1 MAKVK
6 PIPEGYH
13 SVTPYLYIR
22 GAGRAIDFYKS
33 VFGATEKLRMPSPD
47 GKIMHAELQ
56 IGDSVVMLADEN
68 PHSQAKS
75 PETLGGVTNSILLY
89 LENVDSVVDNAVK
102 LGAKILRPTE
112 DQFYGDR
119 MGTIL
124 DPFGQMWSVA
134 THIEDVSPEEM
145 KKRMAKLASQAA
157 ASS

>member
-13 SVTPYLYIR
+13 SITPYLFIR
-22 GAGRAIDFYKS
+22 GAARAIDFYKN
-33 VFGATEKLRMPSPD
+33 VFGAKEKMRMAGPD
-47 GKIMHAELQ
+47 GKVGHAELQ
-56 IGDSVVMLADEN
+56 VGDSVVMLADEN
-68 PHSQAKS
+68 PQSQAKS
-75 PETLGGVTNSILLY
+75 PETLGGSTNSLLLY
-89 LENVDSVVDNAVK
+89 LENVDSVVENAVK
-102 LGAKILRPTE
+102 SGAKMLRPVA

-145 KKRMAKLASQAA
+145 QKRMAKASGQAA
-157 ASS
+157 GS